1 MAMTQ
6 RQALDLWRCAL
17 TAYVRSDESD
27 MTARQQAVLMP
38 VALTPGP
45 HTVRGLSNHLSIAKP
60 AVTRALDVL
69 ERNHFI
75 KRIPDENDLRS
86 VHIGS
91 APLAVVSRRRKPA
104 KLTPSPTLAARS
116 PKLFLGF
123 QPITVIVSPVR

>member
-27 MTARQQAVLMP
+27 MTARQQAVLMT

-45 HTVRGLSNHLSIAKP
+45 HTVRGLSCHLSIAKP

-69 ERNHFI
+69 ERNALI
-75 KRIPDENDLRS
+75 KRVPDENDLRS
-86 VHIGS
+86 VHIERTTKGMDWLRDFGAQIQAAEAGDVS
-91 APLAVVSRRRKPA
+91 EPGAGVPGRAVA
-104 KLTPSPTLAARS
+104 
-116 PKLFLGF
+116 
-123 QPITVIVSPVR
+123 

>member
-27 MTARQQAVLMP
+27 MTARQQAVLMT

-45 HTVRGLSNHLSIAKP
+45 HTVRGLSNHLNIAKP

-69 ERNHFI
+69 ERNCFI

-86 VHIGS
+86 VHIERTTQGMDWLRS
-91 APLAVVSRRRKPA
+91 FGGRIQAAEAGEIEGEMASSSGRAVA
-104 KLTPSPTLAARS
+104 
-116 PKLFLGF
+116 
-123 QPITVIVSPVR
+123 

>member
-27 MTARQQAVLMP
+27 MTARQQAVLMT

-45 HTVRGLSNHLSIAKP
+45 HTVRGLSTHLNIAKP

-86 VHIGS
+86 VHMERTTEGMDWLRAFGGRIQAAEAGEIETPD
-91 APLAVVSRRRKPA
+91 ATGLDRAVA
-104 KLTPSPTLAARS
+104 
-116 PKLFLGF
+116 
-123 QPITVIVSPVR
+123 

>member
-27 MTARQQAVLMP
+27 MTARQQAVLMT

-45 HTVRGLSNHLSIAKP
+45 HTVRGLSNHLNIAKP

-86 VHIGS
+86 VHIERTTQGMDWLRAFGGRIQAAEAGEIDGELGS
-91 APLAVVSRRRKPA
+91 AGDRAVA
-104 KLTPSPTLAARS
+104 
-116 PKLFLGF
+116 
-123 QPITVIVSPVR
+123 

>member
-27 MTARQQAVLMP
+27 MTARQQAVLMT

-45 HTVRGLSNHLSIAKP
+45 HTVRGLSTHLNIAKP

-75 KRIPDENDLRS
+75 KRTPDENDLRS
-86 VHIGS
+86 VHIERTTEGMDWLR
-91 APLAVVSRRRKPA
+91 AFGGRIQAAEAGEIDPQGGTGLNRAVA
-104 KLTPSPTLAARS
+104 
-116 PKLFLGF
+116 
-123 QPITVIVSPVR
+123 

>member
-27 MTARQQAVLMP
+27 MTARQQAVLMT

-69 ERNHFI
+69 ERNYFI

-86 VHIGS
+86 VHIERTTEGMNWLRDFGGRIQAAEAGEQS
-91 APLAVVSRRRKPA
+91 AAPAYDLGRAVA
-104 KLTPSPTLAARS
+104 
-116 PKLFLGF
+116 
-123 QPITVIVSPVR
+123 

>member
-27 MTARQQAVLMP
+27 MTARQQAVLMT

-69 ERNHFI
+69 ERNYFI
-75 KRIPDENDLRS
+75 RRIPDENDLRS
-86 VHIGS
+86 IHVERTTEGMDWLRAFGGRIQAAEAGDIDGDG
-91 APLAVVSRRRKPA
+91 AAELKRAVA
-104 KLTPSPTLAARS
+104 
-116 PKLFLGF
+116 
-123 QPITVIVSPVR
+123 

>member
-6 RQALDLWRCAL
+6 RQALELWRRAL

-27 MTARQQAVLMP
+27 MTARQQAVMMT

-45 HTVRGLSNHLSIAKP
+45 HTVRGLASALNIAKP

-69 ERNHFI
+69 EKHNYI

-86 VHIGS
+86 VHIERTVDGMTWLRSFGS
-91 APLAVVSRRRKPA
+91 NIVDAQTDLAGN
-104 KLTPSPTLAARS
+104 RS
-116 PKLFLGF
+116 GKDGRA
-123 QPITVIVSPVR
+123 VA

>member
-27 MTARQQAVLMP
+27 MTARQQAVLMT

-45 HTVRGLSNHLSIAKP
+45 HTVRGLSNHLNIAKP

-86 VHIGS
+86 VHIERTTEGMDWLRS
-91 APLAVVSRRRKPA
+91 FGGRIQAAEAGAIDDDAASSIGRAVA
-104 KLTPSPTLAARS
+104 
-116 PKLFLGF
+116 
-123 QPITVIVSPVR
+123 

>member
-27 MTARQQAVLMP
+27 MTARQQAVLMT

-45 HTVRGLSNHLSIAKP
+45 HTVRGLSNHLNIAKP

-69 ERNHFI
+69 ERNYFI

-86 VHIGS
+86 VHIERTTQGMDWLRAFGGRIQAAEAGEIDDDMAS
-91 APLAVVSRRRKPA
+91 SSGRAVA
-104 KLTPSPTLAARS
+104 
-116 PKLFLGF
+116 
-123 QPITVIVSPVR
+123 

>member
-6 RQALDLWRCAL
+6 RQALDLWRMAL

-27 MTARQQAVLMP
+27 MTARQQAVLMT

-45 HTVRGLSNHLSIAKP
+45 HTVRGLSAHLNIAKP

-69 ERNHFI
+69 EKSHFI

-86 VHIGS
+86 VHIERTVEGMTWLRNFGGLI
-91 APLAVVSRRRKPA
+91 LASEAGEIAGEQQKQAGRAVA
-104 KLTPSPTLAARS
+104 
-116 PKLFLGF
+116 
-123 QPITVIVSPVR
+123 